1 MANENSNPQIVLDA
15 ILETPKTFGDV
26 IINDISILRYAYLEK
41 LQSPF
46 VDPSKEFNVENI
58 VPSIFVLAVDKK
70 ELRKYNSD
78 IEALKLDALDWA
90 DEKLKLDDIPAI
102 INAVIQKMTQMNK
115 AAPNSAGNSDAKKN

>member
-1 MANENSNPQIVLDA
+1 M
-15 ILETPKTFGDV
+15 
-26 IINDISILRYAYLEK
+26 
-41 LQSPF
+41 
-46 VDPSKEFNVENI
+46 
-58 VPSIFVLAVDKK
+58 AVDKK

-90 DEKLKLDDIPAI
+90 DEKLKLDEIPAI